1 MQFGPLTPVLS
12 LQSLKAFAPSFF
24 PPIQMDFS
32 DDSDLEDLLSG
43 DTQLAEGPKKRSVAS
58 RGRGRGRGQGR
69 GRGRGRGRKSPT
81 LKTDVIAAPGTA
93 HVHPSPSCRS
103 RRTKKAAASGLCE
116 EKSHEV
122 MRTISEEILTGNQL
136 EVSFEIF
143 RGSESEDSASGMTA
157 KMGPPGVQNPRN
169 NW

>member
-1 MQFGPLTPVLS
+1 
-12 LQSLKAFAPSFF
+12 
-24 PPIQMDFS
+24 MDFS

-69 GRGRGRGRKSPT
+69 GRGRGRKSPS

-93 HVHPSPSCRS
+93 HVHPSASGRG
-103 RRTKKAAASGLCE
+103 RRTKKAASGLCE

-143 RGSESEDSASGMTA
+143 RGSDAEDSASGMTA
-157 KMGPPGVQNPRN
+157 KMGPPGVQNPSN
-169 NW
+169 N